1 MITEAPDGWFIE
13 RNGRYYHLNQKW
25 LDEMHRHQVKPYGN
39 NPDYNRLAYIF
50 ANSSDP
56 DEVLQAFEDFYD
68 NRKARQGRKN
78 RSAEPSEFQQFIQS
92 RREQRA
98 ADRR

>member
-13 RNGRYYHLNQKW
+13 RNNRYYHLNQKW

-39 NPDYNRLAYIF
+39 NSQFNRLAYVF
-50 ANSSDP
+50 ANSTDA
-56 DEVLQAFEDFYD
+56 DEVFKAFEDFYD
-68 NRKARQGRKN
+68 NRKSYQGRGKG
-78 RSAEPSEFQQFIQS
+78 RGQQSEFQQFIKS

-98 ADRR
+98 ANR